1 MRTREVIIIGFC
13 ISLLLIV
20 NISALYIQE
29 DNQIS
34 FGHPLRVQSVNAP
47 DLSPGETGILK
58 VNLRNN
64 AAYVVTDVRS
74 KLTLPSQLQFIND
87 VNEVRIAEIK
97 SNETKEV
104 EYRII
109 ALPTTT
115 EGIYSSSLLINYVSH
130 YGVNAFNVGEDNSDN
145 YSFGI
150 VVKSIPSMFVQVDSA
165 DIYKEKMSGDLTL
178 KFVNNGTSNIKFLT
192 VNLGPSGDYDI
203 LSDNRYYVGDLDS
216 NDYQTVVFKLRV
228 NAKSSE
234 VNIPL
239 TLSYRDSMNNEY
251 SEKSFAKLNIV
262 DGSELGKTSGV
273 SPIAWVIIIIIVIII
288 VYFVY
293 KRIIRKRKSKN
304 Y

>member
-1 MRTREVIIIGFC
+1 
-13 ISLLLIV
+13 
-20 NISALYIQE
+20 
-29 DNQIS
+29 
-34 FGHPLRVQSVNAP
+34 VQSVSAP

-58 VNLRNN
+58 IDLKNS
-64 AAYVVTDVRS
+64 AAYVITDVRS
-74 KLTLPSQLQFIND
+74 KLNLPSQLQFIND
-87 VNEVRIAEIK
+87 VNEVRIGEIK

-109 ALPTTT
+109 ALPTTA

-150 VVKSIPSMFVQVDSA
+150 VVKSTPSMFVQVDSA

-192 VNLGPSGDYDI
+192 VNLEPSSDYDI
-203 LSDNRYYVGDLDS
+203 LSDNKYYVGDLDS

-228 NAKSSE
+228 NTKSSE

-239 TLSYRDSMNNEY
+239 DLSYRDSMNNEY
-251 SEKSFAKLNIV
+251 SQKSSAKLSIV
-262 DGSELGKTSGV
+262 DGSELGKTSDV
-273 SPIAWVIIIIIVIII
+273 SPIIWVIIIIIVIVII
-288 VYFVY
+288 YFVY
-293 KRIIRKRKSKN
+293 RRIARKKKNKN